1 MYGINL
7 QLFNSKLKISIFTIC
22 LKSYILRKTCG
33 FAQIAE
39 KNCSKLKFG
48 FKGNFRKKYYRFCA
62 NCAKSWTLGKIF
74 RNSVRINFS
83 FKYVQ
88 QRLLR
93 FRFFRFFNQEQ
104 TLNSRFF
111 LSGLNP
117 KPRAIKSRHAIIYLT
132 GLDLSKVK
140 PAIFTSLA
148 NQSQG
153 FTIWTNES
161 QVSGGDTS
169 QASLQADCMSPATQ
183 FTILE

>member
-1 MYGINL
+1 M
-7 QLFNSKLKISIFTIC
+7 
-22 LKSYILRKTCG
+22 R
-33 FAQIAE
+33 
-39 KNCSKLKFG
+39 
-48 FKGNFRKKYYRFCA
+48 NFRKKYYRFCA
-62 NCAKSWTLGKIF
+62 NCTKKIAQNPGPWGKYLEILCELIF
-74 RNSVRINFS
+74 PLNMFS
-83 FKYVQ
+83 SDCSG
-88 QRLLR
+88 LD
-93 FRFFRFFNQEQ
+93 FFRFFYQEQ

-161 QVSGGDTS
+161 SVSGGDTS